1 MKNILDKIN
10 RADEI
15 QANKVELGTHEVEL
29 GIIQDLEN
37 LFINYNKES
46 SAFEKIVI
54 EIAGA
59 IKEMQRKK
67 VLTDRFGS
75 EIETKYKTLVKDT
88 NNLGLEVPN
97 QILKNYQTFV
107 NVKKFNSDS
116 FLKYNK

>member
-10 RADEI
+10 KAHE
-15 QANKVELGTHEVEL
+15 VEATKLGTHEIEL

-46 SAFEKIVI
+46 SSFEKIVV

-67 VLTDRFGS
+67 VLTDKFGS
-75 EIETKYKTLVKDT
+75 EIETKYKTLLKDT

-97 QILKNYQTFV
+97 KILKNYQTFV